1 MALNSTDLFVVQS
14 QSDKAL
20 YKLSLNDLQAAVE
33 GGSGV
38 NFRGTVDLLSAITNQ
53 IDPDPAI
60 NGDMYIVEQDA
71 PTINNTWTMA
81 DSVTSAEE
89 NDRII
94 WDANDANW
102 ILITGGSNTGGT
114 VVEVQGTDPIQV
126 DMASDA
132 TKPVVSID
140 QATTSGDGAV
150 ERLAAPADV
159 IHTNLSPSNTAVV
172 TADLLQATNK
182 ILNDLSVSPGGVV
195 SVSTDNTN
203 LNSALTINPTSGAV
217 KIEIATSTD
226 AVFGVASVASSQD
239 IIDGTAGGGAVVD
252 ASQLK
257 AVSESIPEEADF
269 GILTLVEGGT
279 DIVAD
284 ALEIQNTAGDVT
296 IGVAADTFV
305 PADFD
310 SLPDINA

>member
-38 NFRGTVDLLSAITNQ
+38 NFRGTVDLLSAITGQ
-53 IDPDPAI
+53 IDPDPAV

-71 PTINNTWTMA
+71 ATINNTWTMA
-81 DSVTSAEE
+81 GGVTSADE

-102 ILITGGSNTGGT
+102 ILIAGGSNTGGT

-140 QATTSGDGAV
+140 QATTTENGAV

-159 IHTNLSPSNTAVV
+159 VHTNLSPSNTAVV

-203 LNSALTINPTSGAV
+203 LNGALTINPTSGAV

-226 AVFGVASVASSQD
+226 SVFGVASVASSQD

-257 AVSESIPEEADF
+257 AVSDSIPEEDDF

-279 DIVAD
+279 GIVTG

-296 IGVAADTFV
+296 IGVATGTFV